1 MKKADTQSR
10 SRCAPRLPHSAAD
23 VFRES
28 VAKIEHGGVSVVIE
42 PFTIRRVAL
51 LHTVQSPLFYTCPRF
66 GNGIGWML
74 SVYIMAYDQ
83 DDACSNSR
91 SLGLCGICANSPCV
105 GRWAQDYELCA
116 MCALAIQ
123 DGWDRILRPT
133 RPDLMPKG
141 WEPSLGK
148 ASGWRWLFSLA
159 GQSRNIRNGNGQI
172 AGVLP
177 PPQFAWMIW

>member
-1 MKKADTQSR
+1 MKKPTRKAARVAHPDFPTR
-10 SRCAPRLPHSAAD
+10 AAD

-83 DDACSNSR
+83 DDASLQLAE
-91 SLGLCGICANSPCV
+91 LGLSGFVQTALA
-105 GRWAQDYELCA
+105 WADGLKDYELCA

-123 DGWDRILRPT
+123 DGWDRILSLDP
-133 RPDLMPKG
+133 PDIMPKDG
-141 WEPSLGK
+141 SPPS
-148 ASGWRWLFSLA
+148 
-159 GQSRNIRNGNGQI
+159 GN
-172 AGVLP
+172 A
-177 PPQFAWMIW
+177 